1 MTEEQPPERER
12 EPWIPRPLAIGLTV
26 VIAAVWVAN
35 AVVGYFDPAR
45 ASVAVNAA
53 FTIVLGL
60 IYGGSG
66 VIGRARRRASRVLD
80 RDRERPAPDD
90 ERSAGGGAP

>member
-1 MTEEQPPERER
+1 MTEEQQPPEEK
-12 EPWIPRPLAIGLTV
+12 EPWIPRPLAIGLTI

-66 VIGRARRRASRVLD
+66 VVVRARNRARRVLE
-80 RDRERPAPDD
+80 RDRRAPDD
-90 ERSAGGGAP
+90 DRPAGGGAA

>member
-1 MTEEQPPERER
+1 MTDEQPSQGRDR
-12 EPWIPRPLAIGLTV
+12 EPWIPRPLAIGLTI

-66 VIGRARRRASRVLD
+66 VIGRARRRVSRAINS
-80 RDRERPAPDD
+80 ERAEQDG
-90 ERSAGGGAP
+90 ERSAGGDAP